1 MKENIIQRKTENF
14 AYRMIDLCKVLR
26 TDFKEYE
33 ISRQLIRSG
42 TSIGANVVEA
52 QNAISKKD
60 FLLKMYISLKEC
72 GETLYWLRLLH
83 HGKYVMTDNFE
94 SLYADCEE
102 IRKILIAIIK
112 KTKINMNR
120 DVDL

>member
-14 AYRMIDLCKVLR
+14 AYRMIDLYKVLR

-94 SLYADCEE
+94 SSYADYEE

>member
-14 AYRMIDLCKVLR
+14 AYRMNDLYKVLR
-26 TDFKEYE
+26 TDFNEYE
-33 ISRQLIRSG
+33 MSRQLIRSG

-52 QNAISKKD
+52 QNAVSKTD

-94 SLYADCEE
+94 SL
-102 IRKILIAIIK
+102 
-112 KTKINMNR
+112 
-120 DVDL
+120 

>member
-1 MKENIIQRKTENF
+1 MQCFLILCRCPMKENIIQRKTENF
-14 AYRMIDLCKVLR
+14 AYRMNDLYKVLR
-26 TDFKEYE
+26 TDFNEYE
-33 ISRQLIRSG
+33 MSRQLIRSG

-52 QNAISKKD
+52 QNAVSKKD

-94 SLYADCEE
+94 SL
-102 IRKILIAIIK
+102 
-112 KTKINMNR
+112 
-120 DVDL
+120 